1 MVEAPGTPSSS
12 SPHAEPTL
20 LARAQEH
27 ANQNR
32 WGEAARLYREL
43 LAQAPGDV
51 AALEGLGLA
60 ALHGERAAEG
70 LVWLQRAAERDPSNA
85 RVLAHLGIALKRN
98 GRLEDAIAV
107 YRRAI
112 ELDPQP
118 STLLNLGRAER
129 AAGRVEA
136 SIATFRRALE
146 LKRDS
151 PEAWS
156 MLSNALRQAGRSS
169 EALDAAREA
178 QRMDPWLGE
187 GHLNAGVALHQLGQ
201 LVEAAVCHAAASTF
215 ASSRRAALGNLKVA
229 LADPRLAPLVAVTTA
244 TTSAAARAL
253 PAAAPAAPSTLG
265 SLRLLLEA
273 PDDVAALEALGSS
286 ERAAQRLPTA
296 IALLERAAQLAPNAQ
311 RWLEIGELACE
322 LGRIEQAQRR
332 LLAAFEALPSNDTLH
347 DAPDATAERFA
358 AYRRFATWIVDEARL
373 RVSNPAWHAIFEACP
388 DDDLAL
394 VNLGVTL
401 QRQGYPTLATRL
413 AERAIALRPRSVAA
427 HVNLGS
433 ALADLGRFED
443 AHAAYRRV
451 IEIDPSFTG
460 AASNALFCLHFE
472 PSVTPE
478 RLLAEHLAFARRF
491 ADPLAPVARRA
502 PRSRD
507 PERRLRVGYVSPD
520 LRRHPVGFFLEPVLA
535 QHDPEGFEIYCYSDA
550 LRPDETTARLG
561 GLSARFVDSAK
572 WPDARLAEQI
582 AEDEVD
588 ILVDLA
594 GHTARNRLLVFARRP
609 SPIQVSWLGYFD
621 TTGLAAID
629 YRIADEHSLPPELE
643 RQFVERV
650 VRLPRS
656 SNCFLHPAAPEAA
669 PPPCLERGFV
679 TFGCFNNPAKLTRE
693 VIATFARILRGSHA
707 SRLLLEY
714 SGFDD
719 PGLGERFR
727 GWLGEEG
734 IGPERVDWVGHLPLG
749 RFLASFARVDI
760 ALDPF
765 PYSGETTALHT
776 LWMGVPLVAIEGPT
790 LVQRLASRVLRV
802 AGLDGWVARTPDEYV
817 RLALGLAADR
827 AGLASWRASLRA
839 GLEASPLFDH
849 RGVTRE
855 LEAAYREMWRRQC
868 ARGA

>member
-12 SPHAEPTL
+12 SSHADPTL
-20 LARAQEH
+20 LARAREH
-27 ANQNR
+27 ADQKR
-32 WGEAARLYREL
+32 WDEAARLYREL

-60 ALHGERAAEG
+60 ALHGDRAAEG
-70 LVWLQRAAERDPSNA
+70 LGWLERAAQSDPSNA
-85 RVLAHLGIALKRN
+85 RVLVHLGIALRRN
-98 GRLEDAIAV
+98 GRLGDAIAA

-112 ELDPQP
+112 ELEPLP

-129 AAGRVEA
+129 EAGRREDA
-136 SIATFRRALE
+136 IAAFRRALA

-151 PEAWS
+151 ADGWS
-156 MLSNALRQAGRSS
+156 LLSNALRELGRFG
-169 EALDAAREA
+169 EALDAGREA
-178 QRMDPWLGE
+178 ERHDPWFGD

-201 LVEAAVCHAAASTF
+201 LAEAAVCYLAASGF
-215 ASSRRAALGNLKVA
+215 APSRRAALANLKVA
-229 LADPRLAPLVAVTTA
+229 LADPRWG
-244 TTSAAARAL
+244 
-253 PAAAPAAPSTLG
+253 AAPAGAVAHAALS
-265 SLRLLLEA
+265 SVRRLAGA
-273 PDDVAALEALGSS
+273 PDDVAALEALARS
-286 ERAAQRLPTA
+286 ERESRRLPTA
-296 IALLERAAQLAPNAQ
+296 IALLERAASLAPSPA
-311 RWLEIGELACE
+311 RWHELGALACE
-322 LGRIEQAQRR
+322 LGLIEQAQRR
-332 LLAAFEALPSNDTLH
+332 LLAAFDALPPNDTPARL
-347 DAPDATAERFA
+347 EQ
-358 AYRRFATWIVDEARL
+358 YRRFAAWIVDEPRIRL
-373 RVSNPAWHAIFEACP
+373 GSPAWHAILERCP
-388 DDDLAL
+388 DDDFAL

-413 AERAIALRPRSVAA
+413 AERAIALRPRSVEAQ
-427 HVNLGS
+427 VNLGS
-433 ALADLGRFED
+433 ALADLGRFEE

-451 IEIDPSFTG
+451 IELAPSFTG

-491 ADPLAPVARRA
+491 ADPLAPVARRSTRA
-502 PRSRD
+502 RD

-520 LRRHPVGFFLEPVLA
+520 LRRHPVGFFFEPVLA
-535 QHDPEGFEIYCYSDA
+535 AHDREGFEIYCYSDA
-550 LRPDETTARLG
+550 LRPDETTKRLA
-561 GLSARFVDSAK
+561 GLSARFVDSAT
-572 WPDARLAEQI
+572 WPDAKLAEQI
-582 AEDEVD
+582 ADDEVD

-629 YRIADEHSLPPELE
+629 YRIADQHSLPPELE

-656 SNCFLHPAAPEAA
+656 SNCFLHPPAPEPA

-693 VIATFARILRGSHA
+693 VIATFARILRGSDS
-707 SRLLLEY
+707 SRLMLEY
-714 SGFDD
+714 GGFDD

-727 GWLGEEG
+727 GWLGDEG
-734 IGPERVDWVGHLPLG
+734 IAPERVSLVGHAPLR
-749 RFLASFARVDI
+749 RFLASFAQVDI

-802 AGLDGWVARTPDEYV
+802 AGQGGWVARTPDEYV
-817 RLALGLAADR
+817 SLALRLAGDR
-827 AGLASWRASLRA
+827 EGLASSRVSLRA
-839 GLEASPLFDH
+839 RLEASPLFDH
-849 RGVTRE
+849 CGVTRE
-855 LEAAYREMWRRQC
+855 LEAAYREMWRQW
-868 ARGA
+868 ARAP

>member
-12 SPHAEPTL
+12 SSHADPTL

-27 ANQNR
+27 ADQKR
-32 WGEAARLYREL
+32 WDEAARLYREL
-43 LAQAPGDV
+43 LAQAPDDV

-60 ALHGERAAEG
+60 ALHAERAAEG
-70 LVWLQRAAERDPSNA
+70 LAWLERAAERDPGNA
-85 RVLAHLGIALKRN
+85 RVLMHLGIALRRN
-98 GRLEDAIAV
+98 GRIEDAIGV

-112 ELDPQP
+112 ELDPRA

-129 AAGRVEA
+129 EAGRVEA

-156 MLSNALRQAGRSS
+156 MLSNALRHAGRSS

-178 QRMDPWLGE
+178 QRMDPWLGD

-201 LVEAAVCHAAASTF
+201 LTEAAACYVAASTF
-215 ASSRRAALGNLKVA
+215 ASSRRAALGNLKIA
-229 LADPRLAPLVAVTTA
+229 LADPRL
-244 TTSAAARAL
+244 
-253 PAAAPAAPSTLG
+253 AAPAAPSTLG

-286 ERAAQRLPTA
+286 ERADQRLPTA
-296 IALLERAAQLAPNAQ
+296 IALLERAAQLAPNAL
-311 RWLEIGELACE
+311 RWLEVGALACE
-322 LGRIEQAQRR
+322 LGRIEPAQRR
-332 LLAAFEALPSNDTLH
+332 LLAAFGALPSND
-347 DAPDATAERFA
+347 APDAMAERFA
-358 AYRRFATWIVDEARL
+358 AYRRFATWIVGESRL
-373 RVSNPAWHAIFEACP
+373 RVSSPAWHAIFEACP

-433 ALADLGRFED
+433 ALADLGRFQD

-451 IEIDPSFTG
+451 IELDPSFTG

-535 QHDPEGFEIYCYSDA
+535 GHDRERFEIYCYSDA
-550 LRPDETTARLG
+550 RHPDETTARLAS
-561 GLSARFVDSAK
+561 LSARFVDSAK

-629 YRIADEHSLPPELE
+629 YRIADEHSLPPEFE
-643 RQFVERV
+643 RLFVERV

-656 SNCFLHPAAPEAA
+656 SNCFLHPPAPEPT

-693 VIATFARILRGSHA
+693 VIATFARILRGSDA

-734 IGPERVDWVGHLPLG
+734 IGPERVDFIGHLPLR
-749 RFLASFARVDI
+749 RFLASFAQVDI

-817 RLALGLAADR
+817 RLALGLAVDR

-855 LEAAYREMWRRQC
+855 LEAAYREMWRREC
-868 ARGA
+868 ERRA

>member
-1 MVEAPGTPSSS
+1 MSNTPSMSS
-12 SPHAEPTL
+12 SAADPAL

-27 ANQNR
+27 ADQQR
-32 WGEAARLYREL
+32 WREAEMLYREL
-43 LAQAPGDV
+43 FAQAPGDV
-51 AALEGLGLA
+51 AVLEGLGLV
-60 ALHGERAAEG
+60 ALHAERAAEG
-70 LVWLQRAAERDPSNA
+70 LAWLERAAQSDASNA
-85 RVLAHLGIALKRN
+85 RVLAHLGIALRRN
-98 GRLEDAIAV
+98 GRLGDAIAT

-112 ELDPQP
+112 EIEPLP

-129 AAGRVEA
+129 EAGRVDA
-136 SIATFRRALE
+136 SIAAFRRAIE
-146 LKRDS
+146 LKRDA

-156 MLSNALRQAGRSS
+156 MLSNALRQAGRFG

-178 QRMDPWLGE
+178 QRMDPWFGD

-201 LVEAAVCHAAASTF
+201 LAEAAVCYVAASTV

-229 LADPRLAPLVAVTTA
+229 LADPRLVALGAVTTA
-244 TTSAAARAL
+244 TATPAAAREL
-253 PAAAPAAPSTLG
+253 PAAPSTLAR
-265 SLRLLLEA
+265 LRRLLEA
-273 PDDVAALEALGSS
+273 PDDVAALEELGRS
-286 ERAAQRLPTA
+286 ERDDKRLPTA
-296 IALLERAAQLAPNAQ
+296 IALLERAAQLAPNAL
-311 RWLEIGELACE
+311 RWLEVGALACE

-332 LLAAFEALPSNDTLH
+332 LLAAFETLPSKDTPN
-347 DAPDATAERFA
+347 DAPEATAERFA
-358 AYRRFATWIVDEARL
+358 AYRCFATWIVGESRL
-373 RVSNPAWHAIFEACP
+373 RVSTPAWRAIFEACP

-413 AERAIALRPRSVAA
+413 AERAIALRPRSLAA

-433 ALADLGRFED
+433 ALADLGRFEE
-443 AHAAYRRV
+443 AYAAYRRV
-451 IEIDPSFTG
+451 IELDPSFTG

-478 RLLAEHLAFARRF
+478 RMLAEHLAFARRF
-491 ADPLAPVARRA
+491 ADPLAPIARRA

-535 QHDPEGFEIYCYSDA
+535 QHDREAFEIYCYSDA
-550 LRPDETTARLG
+550 RHPDETTARLAS
-561 GLSARFVDSAK
+561 LSARFVDSAP

-582 AEDEVD
+582 AQDEVD

-621 TTGLAAID
+621 TTGLKAID
-629 YRIADEHSLPPELE
+629 YRIADEHSVPPEFE
-643 RQFVERV
+643 RWFVERV

-656 SNCFLHPAAPEAA
+656 SNCFLHPPAPEPA

-693 VIATFARILRGSHA
+693 VIATFARILRGSDA

-719 PGLGERFR
+719 PGLAERFR

-734 IGPERVDWVGHLPLG
+734 IGAERVDLVGHAPLR
-749 RFLASFARVDI
+749 RFLASFAQVDI

-827 AGLASWRASLRA
+827 AGLTSWRASLRA

-855 LEAAYREMWRRQC
+855 LEAAYREMWRREC
-868 ARGA
+868 ERRA

>member
-1 MVEAPGTPSSS
+1 MAQGPEPSASSS
-12 SPHAEPTL
+12 AADPAL

-27 ANQNR
+27 AEQQR
-32 WGEAARLYREL
+32 WSEAEKLYREL
-43 LAQAPGDV
+43 FAQAPGDV
-51 AALEGLGLA
+51 AVLEGLGLA

-70 LVWLQRAAERDPSNA
+70 LAWLERAAQSDASNA
-85 RVLAHLGIALKRN
+85 RVLAHLGIALRRN
-98 GRLEDAIAV
+98 GRLGDAIAA

-112 ELDPQP
+112 ELEPLP

-129 AAGRVEA
+129 EAGRVDA
-136 SIATFRRALE
+136 SIAAFRRAIE
-146 LKRDS
+146 LKRNA

-156 MLSNALRQAGRSS
+156 MLSNALRQAGRFG

-178 QRMDPWLGE
+178 QRMDPWFGD

-201 LVEAAVCHAAASTF
+201 LAEAAMCYVAASTV
-215 ASSRRAALGNLKVA
+215 ATSRRAALGNLKVA
-229 LADPRLAPLVAVTTA
+229 LADPRLVALGAVTPA
-244 TTSAAARAL
+244 TS
-253 PAAAPAAPSTLG
+253 APAAPSTLAR
-265 SLRLLLEA
+265 LRRLLEA
-273 PDDVAALEALGSS
+273 PDDVAALEALGRS
-286 ERAAQRLPTA
+286 ERDDKRLPTA
-296 IALLERAAQLAPNAQ
+296 IALLERAAQLAPNAL
-311 RWLEIGELACE
+311 RWLELGALACE

-332 LLAAFEALPSNDTLH
+332 LLAAFEAVPSKDT
-347 DAPDATAERFA
+347 PDATAERFA
-358 AYRRFATWIVDEARL
+358 AYRRFATWIVGEARL
-373 RVSNPAWHAIFEACP
+373 RVSSPAWHAIFEACP

-433 ALADLGRFED
+433 ALADLGRFQD

-451 IEIDPSFTG
+451 LELDPSFTG

-507 PERRLRVGYVSPD
+507 PGRRLRVGYVSPD

-561 GLSARFVDSAK
+561 GLAARFVDSAK

-629 YRIADEHSLPPELE
+629 YRIADEHSLPPEFE

-656 SNCFLHPAAPEAA
+656 SNCFLHPPAPEPT

-693 VIATFARILRGSHA
+693 VVATFARILRGSDA

-734 IGPERVDWVGHLPLG
+734 IGPERVDLIGHLPLQ
-749 RFLASFARVDI
+749 RFLASFAQVDI

-855 LEAAYREMWRRQC
+855 LEAAYREMWRREC
-868 ARGA
+868 ERGA